1 MHTPPWLLSVIF
13 SYLSGRSMILSFHG
27 ATAKPRDLPGG
38 FGQGVWLGGILFIVK
53 FNGACLRP
61 AIPRPLTGNTA
72 LKLKYIDDATQAAS
86 VNLKKSLMNDPVK
99 RPYPLNYSERTRMVM
114 KPEEDVL
121 QMEVDSFCKF
131 TTDNRFVINQGKCYV
146 MKFNRSR
153 KYDFP
158 TEIKLG
164 GGTTVEVVSTL
175 KILGIQVENT
185 LKWNAQVKQM
195 TERATKTIWVIRRM
209 KSVGVSQATLV
220 KYWVAEGR
228 SALEMCA
235 PLWHSSL
242 TAAQSR
248 ALSRVQRVAMAAITS
263 VWGASHSEQLRS
275 LALQPLAERRVELC
289 RRFARRT
296 SEKSRH
302 QDMFQP
308 VPNPRPVRQAVKRPV
323 YMEKWARTAAY
334 RRSPL
339 PYLTRL
345 LNSA

>member
-1 MHTPPWLLSVIF
+1 MSHVTC
-13 SYLSGRSMILSFHG
+13 HG
-27 ATAKPRDLPGG
+27 ATAKPRNLPGG

-61 AIPRPLTGNTA
+61 TIPRPLTGNTA
-72 LKLKYIDDATQAAS
+72 LKVKYIDDATQAAS
-86 VNLKKSLMNDPVK
+86 VNLKKSLMTDPK
-99 RPYPLNYSERTRMVM
+99 ERPRPLCYSERTGMVI
-114 KPEEDVL
+114 KPEEHIL
-121 QMEVDSFCKF
+121 QKEVDSFCKF
-131 TTDNRFVINQGKCYV
+131 TTDNRFLINQGKCYV

-158 TEIKLG
+158 LEIQLEG
-164 GGTTVEVVSTL
+164 GSSVKVVSSL
-175 KILGIQVENT
+175 KILGIQVEET
-185 LKWNAQVKQM
+185 LKWNAQIKQM

-209 KSVGVSQATLV
+209 KSAGVSQATLV

-235 PLWHSSL
+235 PLWHSSI

-248 ALSRVQRVAMAAITS
+248 ALARVQRVAMAAITS
-263 VWGASHSEQLRS
+263 VWGASHTEQLA
-275 LALQPLAERRVELC
+275 LLGLQPLAERRVELC

-296 SEKSRH
+296 AENSRH
-302 QDMFQP
+302 RDMFQA
-308 VPNPRPVRQAVKRPV
+308 VDNPRPERQAAKRPAYV
-323 YMEKWARTAAY
+323 EKWARTASY
-334 RRSPL
+334 RRSPI

>member
-1 MHTPPWLLSVIF
+1 M
-13 SYLSGRSMILSFHG
+13 
-27 ATAKPRDLPGG
+27 
-38 FGQGVWLGGILFIVK
+38 
-53 FNGACLRP
+53 
-61 AIPRPLTGNTA
+61 
-72 LKLKYIDDATQAAS
+72 
-86 VNLKKSLMNDPVK
+86 
-99 RPYPLNYSERTRMVM
+99 
-114 KPEEDVL
+114 
-121 QMEVDSFCKF
+121 
-131 TTDNRFVINQGKCYV
+131 

-158 TEIKLG
+158 PEIQVG
-164 GGTTVEVVSTL
+164 GGSTVNVVSTL
-175 KILGIQVENT
+175 KILGIQVEDT

-209 KSVGVSQATLV
+209 KSLGVSQATLV

-248 ALSRVQRVAMAAITS
+248 ALARVQRVAMAAITS
-263 VWGASHSEQLRS
+263 VWGASHSEQLS
-275 LALQPLAERRVELC
+275 ALSLQPLAERRVELC

-296 SEKSRH
+296 AERSRH

-308 VPNPRPVRQAVKRPV
+308 VDNPRPARGAAKRPV
-323 YMEKWARTAAY
+323 YIERWSRTTAY

-339 PYLTRL
+339 QYLTRL
-345 LNSA
+345 LNSAECQRT